1 MARER
6 NRAIA
11 DGQAKEIS
19 EEKKMLEARPPSKKR
34 SRTERQVTEKEKERK
49 R

>member
-11 DGQAKEIS
+11 DAQTKEIA
-19 EEKKMLEARPPSKKR
+19 EERKLLEAPPSSKKK
-34 SRTERQVTEKEKERK
+34 SRAERKVTEKEKER

>member
-11 DGQAKEIS
+11 DGQAKEI
-19 EEKKMLEARPPSKKR
+19 EEERKLLEAPSPSKKR
-34 SRTERQVTEKEKERK
+34 SRTERQVTEKEKER
-49 R
+49 RR